1 MAAFAVFILCA
12 AASPHPAALFSAML
26 THEAAHIICAAV
38 LRLGVPHLEAG
49 RTGIR
54 IVYRNGGADP
64 KKRLLLCLSGPAVGA
79 LSALIFSRFYFFAVY
94 SAGFSIIN
102 LLPLPGFDGG
112 GALSALLEMLFLPDT
127 ASRIE
132 RVVFAVCAAVLCAA
146 SAAVQLKYGA
156 NLSLAVLCCA
166 CVVAALCGSA

>member
-26 THEAAHIICAAV
+26 AHEAAHMICAAL
-38 LRLGVPHLEAG
+38 LRLGAPRLEAG

-54 IVYRNGGADP
+54 IIYKKGGADP
-64 KKRLLLCLSGPAVGA
+64 KKRLLLCLSGPAAGA
-79 LSALIFSRFYFFAVY
+79 LAALLFSRFYFFAVY

-112 GALSALLEMLFLPDT
+112 GALSALLEMLFLPDIAART
-127 ASRIE
+127 EKVIFSI
-132 RVVFAVCAAVLCAA
+132 CSAVLCAA
-146 SAAVQLKYGA
+146 SATVQLKFGA

-166 CVVAALCGSA
+166 CVVAALCGGA